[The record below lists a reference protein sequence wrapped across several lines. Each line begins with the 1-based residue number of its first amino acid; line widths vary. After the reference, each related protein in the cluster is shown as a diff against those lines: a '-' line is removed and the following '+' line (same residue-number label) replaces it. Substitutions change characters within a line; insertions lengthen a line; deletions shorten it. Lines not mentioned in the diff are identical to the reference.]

1 MEKRN
6 LKVGLN
12 TAKEWYKSGNEVL
25 KELALQVFTE
35 EELTFNFAKLVN
47 PILMRPVLHTFDHA
61 NRAAALEKLQI
72 LADYF
77 NTYRNKGQR
86 QLNINGYFLAG
97 IENGE
102 YKISKHDTVRY
113 PGVVYFLERTDLVKS
128 LTEFTDNE
136 LAALIS

>member
-6 LKVGLN
+6 LKVDLN
-12 TAKEWYKSGNEVL
+12 TAKEWYKSGNEAL

-47 PILMRPVLHTFDHA
+47 PAIMCRVLHTLDHV

-77 NTYRNKGQR
+77 NTYRNNGQR
-86 QLNINGYFLAG
+86 RLNINGYFLAG

-113 PGVVYFLERTDLVKS
+113 PGVVYFLERTDLVRS

>member
-6 LKVGLN
+6 LKVDLN

-47 PILMRPVLHTFDHA
+47 PMIMRPVLHTFGHV

-113 PGVVYFLERTDLVKS
+113 PGVVYFLEKTDLVRS
-128 LTEFTDNE
+128 LTEFTEDE

>member
-6 LKVGLN
+6 LKVDLN
-12 TAKEWYKSGNEVL
+12 TAKEWYKSGNEAL
-25 KELALQVFTE
+25 RELALQVFTE
-35 EELTFNFAKLVN
+35 EELTFNFTILIN
-47 PILMRPVLHTFDHA
+47 PVLMRPVLHKFDHVE
-61 NRAAALEKLQI
+61 RAAALEKLQI

-86 QLNINGYFLAG
+86 QLNGYFLAG

-102 YKISKHDTVRY
+102 YKISKHDIVRY
-113 PGVVYFLERTDLVKS
+113 PGVVYFMERTDLVRS
-128 LTEFTDNE
+128 LTEFTDKE

>member
-6 LKVGLN
+6 LKVDLN

-47 PILMRPVLHTFDHA
+47 PLNMFPVLHLKNHV

-113 PGVVYFLERTDLVKS
+113 PGVVYFLERTDLVRS
-128 LTEFTDNE
+128 LTEFTDKE

>member
-6 LKVGLN
+6 LKVDLN
-12 TAKEWYKSGNEVL
+12 TAKEWYKSGNEAL

-35 EELTFNFAKLVN
+35 EELTFDFAKLVN
-47 PILMRPVLHTFDHA
+47 PLIMRPVLHTFDHVS
-61 NRAAALEKLQI
+61 RAVALEKLQI

-102 YKISKHDTVRY
+102 YQISKHDTVRY
-113 PGVVYFLERTDLVKS
+113 PGVVYFLERADLVRA
-128 LTEFTDNE
+128 LTEFTDDE

>member
-6 LKVGLN
+6 LKVDLN

-47 PILMRPVLHTFDHA
+47 PKIMLPVLHTFDHVG
-61 NRAAALEKLQI
+61 RAAALEKLQI

-77 NTYRNKGQR
+77 NTYRNNGKR
-86 QLNINGYFLAG
+86 QLNVNGYFLAG

-113 PGVVYFLERTDLVKS
+113 PGVVYFLEKADLVRS
-128 LTEFTDNE
+128 LTEFTDKE

>member
-6 LKVGLN
+6 LKVDLN
-12 TAKEWYKSGNEVL
+12 TAKEWYKSGNEAL
-25 KELALQVFTE
+25 RELALQVFTE
-35 EELTFNFAKLVN
+35 EELTFNFTILIN
-47 PILMRPVLHTFDHA
+47 PVLMRPVLHKFDHVE
-61 NRAAALEKLQI
+61 RAAALEKLQI

-77 NTYRNKGQR
+77 NTCRNKGQR
-86 QLNINGYFLAG
+86 QLNGYFLAG

-113 PGVVYFLERTDLVKS
+113 PGVVYFMEKADLVRS
-128 LTEFTDNE
+128 LTEFTDDE